1 VTAVAIPS
9 PRMAT
14 ATRVVVALVALAA
27 VLRLATLGQQSYWY
41 DEAVTVHLVHDSF
54 AGMLHRIPQSE
65 STPPLYYVLAWV
77 WARIA
82 GTGEV
87 GLRSLSALAGIATV
101 PLLYLAGRRLAGQV
115 AGLIAAGLAA
125 VSPFLIW
132 YAQEARAYALVVLL
146 CAASLLLYLR
156 AREHP
161 TAGRLAACAA
171 VSGAAVATHYFAVF
185 VVVAEMALLL
195 ADTRYRARIRAVAAG
210 AGVAVVVAALVPLA
224 LEQRATGR
232 TNWIAHLPLGDRL
245 GQLPLHFLA
254 GFGEQA
260 APRLGLAFGLVV
272 IAGALA
278 LLVRLAEPLRGDV
291 ARVLTIAAAGIA
303 GPLVLALAGSDE
315 LLSRNEIVVWPALA
329 VGFAALLAAPV
340 NRRFGLVLAAA
351 AAALGLAGTT
361 AVVVESTLQRTD
373 WRQAARLIGQT
384 RTRRAIVAP
393 GGFRALPLELYLH
406 RSDPFPEGRLAVRQ
420 IVELGSSGGASG
432 RCWWGAARCDLP
444 DRDVRRR
451 PPVPGFAF
459 AGQARAGPFTVTRFQ
474 ASRPQRVTGP
484 QLGQRPKTRG
494 GLLVLVDPA
503 PAEAR

>member
-1 VTAVAIPS
+1 VTAVAIPR

-27 VLRLATLGQQSYWY
+27 LLRLATLGQQSYWY

-54 AGMLHRIPQSE
+54 VGMLHRIPQTE
-65 STPPLYYVLAWV
+65 STPPLYYVVAWI

-82 GTGEV
+82 GTSEV

-115 AGLIAAGLAA
+115 AGLIAAGLAT

-132 YAQEARAYALVVLL
+132 YAQEARAYALVLL
-146 CAASLLLYLR
+146 VCAASLLLYLR
-156 AREHP
+156 ARERP
-161 TAGRLAACAA
+161 TTGRLAAWAGVSA
-171 VSGAAVATHYFAVF
+171 VAVATHYFAVF
-185 VVVAEMALLL
+185 VVVAEMAILL
-195 ADTRYRARIRAVAAG
+195 ADLRYRARIRAVAAS
-210 AGVAVVVAALVPLA
+210 AGVALVVAALAPLA
-224 LEQRATGR
+224 LDQHATGR
-232 TNWIAHLPLGDRL
+232 TRWIGHLPLSDRL

-272 IAGALA
+272 VAGALA

-291 ARVLTIAAAGIA
+291 ARVLGIAAAGVA
-303 GPLVLALAGSDE
+303 GPLVLAVVASDE

-329 VGFAALLAAPV
+329 VGFAALLGASV
-340 NRRFGLVLAAA
+340 NRRFGLVIAAA

-361 AVVVESTLQRTD
+361 AVVVESALQRTD
-373 WRQAARLIGQT
+373 WRQAARLIGQM

-406 RSDPFPEGRLAVRQ
+406 RSDSFPEGRFAVRQ
-420 IVELGSSGGASG
+420 IVELGTSGGTSG
-432 RCWWGAARCDLP
+432 RCWWGAARCDLAARSAP
-444 DRDVRRR
+444 RRA
-451 PPVPGFAF
+451 PAPGFVF
-459 AGQARAGPFTVTRFQ
+459 AGQARAGAFTVTRFQ
-474 ASRPQRVTGP
+474 APRPRRVTAR
-484 QLGQRPKTRG
+484 QLGQRPKIRG
-494 GLLVLVDPA
+494 GLLVLADPA
-503 PAEAR
+503 PAEAH